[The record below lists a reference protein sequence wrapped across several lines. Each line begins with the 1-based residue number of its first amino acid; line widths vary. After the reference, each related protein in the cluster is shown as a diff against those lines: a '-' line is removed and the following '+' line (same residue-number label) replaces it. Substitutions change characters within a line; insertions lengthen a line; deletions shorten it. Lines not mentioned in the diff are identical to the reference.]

1 MLWDWLLWMEWEPW
15 SVCGGRPVLWNFEKW
30 HGDDKQCKKRT
41 SGEIS
46 TRHALHKENES
57 KYSTIQMQNKYNT
70 RTMHNVLS
78 HEYWWK
84 GTSEGRDPLP
94 IACFLLPFAFW
105 HLSLVDLVVWNGD
118 WWLMGHDLYYGP
130 EATVRGP
137 EAANSAVDTG
147 NQEPSGAET
156 PRGRKVR
163 ERGKSITKHLL
174 VNHQPSRDPCFSRC
188 SDSQPCYYCSSHFTQ
203 QYFCWPFIM
212 HEFGLYPPSWPSVY
226 SLLLSSD

>member
-94 IACFLLPFAFW
+94 IACFLLPFGFLASVFGW
-105 HLSLVDLVVWNGD
+105 SGCMKRRLMADGP
-118 WWLMGHDLYYGP
+118 WLILWTRSNSKGAGGS
-130 EATVRGP
+130 EQRG
-137 EAANSAVDTG
+137 G
-147 NQEPSGAET
+147 YREPRAI
-156 PRGRKVR
+156 R
-163 ERGKSITKHLL
+163 
-174 VNHQPSRDPCFSRC
+174 SRDAKR
-188 SDSQPCYYCSSHFTQ
+188 T
-203 QYFCWPFIM
+203 
-212 HEFGLYPPSWPSVY
+212 EG
-226 SLLLSSD
+226 